1 MQKWRTFRLGQIIL
15 GALSIIIVLYG
26 FSWIGHSLQPTLLTE
41 TESLAIGTEPIQPI
55 PQVIKLDRA
64 KVALGNQLFHDP
76 QLSHTNTISC
86 ASCHSLQTGGVDRQ
100 IVSTG
105 INHTE
110 GQINTPTVFNSG
122 FQFRQFWDGRAAT
135 LEDQIDGPIQRDFE
149 MGSSWNEIIPKLKR
163 SPQYIHHF
171 RLYPD
176 GITATNVKD
185 AIATFER
192 SLYTPNSRFDQ
203 FLRGDPDALS
213 LDEQKGYELFKSQG
227 CISCH
232 QGMLLGG
239 NMYQKIGIVN
249 DYFKERGNITPA
261 DLGRFNQTRQ
271 EADRYVFKVP
281 SLRNV
286 ALTPPYLHDGTAPT
300 LDAAIKAMIRYQVG
314 RQIPQDDI
322 DRIIQFLNTLS
333 GDLPESS

>member
-1 MQKWRTFRLGQIIL
+1 
-15 GALSIIIVLYG
+15 
-26 FSWIGHSLQPTLLTE
+26 
-41 TESLAIGTEPIQPI
+41 
-55 PQVIKLDRA
+55 
-64 KVALGNQLFHDP
+64 
-76 QLSHTNTISC
+76 
-86 ASCHSLQTGGVDRQ
+86 
-100 IVSTG
+100 
-105 INHTE
+105 
-110 GQINTPTVFNSG
+110 
-122 FQFRQFWDGRAAT
+122 
-135 LEDQIDGPIQRDFE
+135 
-149 MGSSWNEIIPKLKR
+149 MGSSWNEIISKLKR